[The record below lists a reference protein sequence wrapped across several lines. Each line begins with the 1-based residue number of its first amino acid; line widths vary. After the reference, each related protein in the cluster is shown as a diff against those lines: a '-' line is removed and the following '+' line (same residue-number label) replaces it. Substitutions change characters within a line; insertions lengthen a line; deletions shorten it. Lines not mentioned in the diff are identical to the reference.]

1 MAEAKLWHL
10 EHRVHIGVQLFML
23 VMEKVVDKM
32 VRIVKPRSST
42 STSGRI
48 GPVVDMCEIDTCYI
62 S

>member
-1 MAEAKLWHL
+1 
-10 EHRVHIGVQLFML
+10 ML
-23 VMEKVVDKM
+23 VMTEKVVDKI
-32 VRIVKPRSST
+32 VRRIVKLRSTT

>member
-1 MAEAKLWHL
+1 MAEAELWHL
-10 EHRVHIGVQLFML
+10 QHRGDISVQLFML
-23 VMEKVVDKM
+23 VMEKVVEKM
-32 VRIVKPRSST
+32 VRSST

>member
-1 MAEAKLWHL
+1 MP
-10 EHRVHIGVQLFML
+10 
-23 VMEKVVDKM
+23 VMEEVVDRI
-32 VRIVKPRSST
+32 VRIVKPRSGT